1 MEKRINHEVKEPID
15 LFYFL
20 LNTYSQS
27 SKETLLRLLDN
38 HPDIERLRGLPQQE
52 LAEIY
57 CDAMATSMWAQG
69 FGTQGKPQAAGQ
81 AVDATRPSA

>member
-1 MEKRINHEVKEPID
+1 MKEPID

-27 SKETLLRLLDN
+27 SKETLLRLLDK
-38 HPDIERLRGLPQQE
+38 HPEIERLRGLPQPE

-57 CDAMATSMWAQG
+57 CDATATTMWSKG
-69 FGTQGKPQAAGQ
+69 FKTQGKP
-81 AVDATRPSA
+81 T